1 MKGSLTNVNSA
12 ECMADFCRIM
22 KFPRESTEQISE
34 FMEFREVT
42 DGTVLISQ
50 GEMNYN
56 IYFILSG
63 FGVGYCFTDTGDSR
77 YLYLQTSSYVLCSLA
92 TLAHG
97 EASEYCCC
105 MQRGGLVAVIDDRK
119 LMSLAMSDVKIC
131 RWYIGVLKSAL
142 VRFEKKAANFI
153 TKDSRHRLQ
162 ELYDE
167 SPEIFSNALGKQ
179 IASFIGV
186 TPVHLSRI
194 LSSKARR

>member
-1 MKGSLTNVNSA
+1 MNGLLTNVNSA
-12 ECMADFCRIM
+12 EYMDEFCRIM
-22 KFPRESTEQISE
+22 KFPRECAEQISE
-34 FMEFREVT
+34 IIEFREVE

-50 GEMNYN
+50 GETSYN
-56 IYFILSG
+56 ICFILSG
-63 FGVGYCFTDTGDSR
+63 FGVGYCVTDMGDSKC
-77 YLYLQTSSYVLCSLA
+77 LYLQTSSYVLCSLA
-92 TLAHG
+92 TLVHG
-97 EASEYCCC
+97 EVSEYCCC
-105 MQRGGLVAVIDDRK
+105 MQRGGLVAVVDDRK
-119 LMSLAMSDVKIC
+119 LMSMAMKDMMIC
-131 RWYIGVLKSAL
+131 RWYVGVLKSAL

-194 LSSKARR
+194 LSSKVHR

>member
-1 MKGSLTNVNSA
+1 
-12 ECMADFCRIM
+12 M

>member
-1 MKGSLTNVNSA
+1 MKGPLTNVNSA
-12 ECMADFCRIM
+12 ECMAEFCRIM
-22 KFPRESTEQISE
+22 KFPRECAEQISE
-34 FMEFREVT
+34 IVEFREVE
-42 DGTVLISQ
+42 DGAVLISP
-50 GEMNYN
+50 GEVSYN

-63 FGVGYCFTDTGDSR
+63 FGVGSCFTDVGDSKC
-77 YLYLQTSSYVLCSLA
+77 LYLQTSSYVLCSLA

-97 EASEYCCC
+97 EASGYCCC

-131 RWYIGVLKSAL
+131 VWYIGVLKSAL
-142 VRFEKKAANFI
+142 VRFEKKATNFI

-194 LSSKARR
+194 LSSKVHR

>member
-1 MKGSLTNVNSA
+1 MD
-12 ECMADFCRIM
+12 EFCSIM
-22 KFPRESTEQISE
+22 KFPRECAEQISE
-34 FMEFREVT
+34 IIEFREVE

-50 GEMNYN
+50 GETSYN
-56 IYFILSG
+56 ICFILSG
-63 FGVGYCFTDTGDSR
+63 FGVGYCVTDMGDSKC
-77 YLYLQTSSYVLCSLA
+77 LYLQTSSYVLCSLA
-92 TLAHG
+92 TLVHG
-97 EASEYCCC
+97 EVSEYCCC

-131 RWYIGVLKSAL
+131 VWYIGVLKSAL

-194 LSSKARR
+194 LSSKVHR